1 MIFLYTLVFMVVV
14 SFGQNL
20 ETTNPK
26 DTKKARW
33 FIMVDTIKTRFIL
46 NNHNNTKNPYLFSI
60 AYGGLKLFCNLSK
73 NQKRKFKK
81 YGITPKQPNK
91 ENLILTNQRIKI
103 KKYSSFKYHKQTRE
117 KRPKT
122 YLTINKNL
130 LRCNT
135 ITFIPKNSNS
145 LLSREIGLLFK
156 NSMLNHI
163 YISHRSSEFKIKTKI
178 KNIRS

>member
-1 MIFLYTLVFMVVV
+1 MIYQFILFSIVVF

-20 ETTNPK
+20 ETTNQK
-26 DTKKARW
+26 DIKKARC
-33 FIMVDTIKTRFIL
+33 FFMVDTIKTMFIL
-46 NNHNNTKNPYLFSI
+46 NNHNNKINPYLFSI
-60 AYGGLKLFCNLSK
+60 SYCGLKLFCNLSK

-130 LRCNT
+130 LRCST
-135 ITFIPKNSNS
+135 ISFMPKDSNS

-163 YISHRSSEFKIKTKI
+163 YISHRSSEFKTKAKT